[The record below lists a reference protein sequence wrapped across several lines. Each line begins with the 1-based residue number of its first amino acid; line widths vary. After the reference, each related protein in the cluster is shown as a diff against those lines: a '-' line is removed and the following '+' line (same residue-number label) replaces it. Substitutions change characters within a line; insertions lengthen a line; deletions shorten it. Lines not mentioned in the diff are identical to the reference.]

1 MNVDILGSLAC
12 NSSQRFA
19 MISRRKLLVSAG
31 TFAVSPVLDAAPTRI
46 IDTHTHFYDPTRPQ
60 GVPWPPKDDHTLYRP
75 VLPEEFK
82 RLIAPFGITGT
93 IAVEASPLVE
103 DNQWILDLAAK
114 EPIIVGT
121 VGHLEPGTPGFAKQ
135 LTRFHKNRRFRGIRI
150 ADFGPHLSE
159 APYVECLKL
168 LAQADLELD
177 ILGGSPILA
186 QAVRISDLVPDLRI
200 VIDHL
205 PFDPPPNTADRV
217 VYKHALHELGRRP
230 QVYIKVS
237 NVLRRSGKVVPKY
250 LNFYRPSLDQLWNIF
265 GADRLVYGSN
275 WPVSTEIASYAD
287 VFEVVHEY
295 FAAKGRDAMDKF
307 FWRNSKRAYKW

>member
-1 MNVDILGSLAC
+1 
-12 NSSQRFA
+12 
-19 MISRRKLLVSAG
+19 MISRRKFFASAG
-31 TFAVSPVLDAAPTRI
+31 ALAVSPVLSAAAARI

-60 GVPWPPKDDHTLYRP
+60 GVPWPPKDDHTLYRS

-82 RLIAPFGITGT
+82 RLTARFGITGT

-103 DNQWILDLAAK
+103 DNQWVLDLAAK

-121 VGHLEPGTPGFAKQ
+121 VGHLEPESPEFPKQ
-135 LTRFHKNRRFRGIRI
+135 LARFHKNRRFRGIRI
-150 ADFGPHLSE
+150 SGFGPHLSE
-159 APYVECLKL
+159 AAYVENLKL

-177 ILGGSPILA
+177 ILGGPLILA
-186 QAVRISDLVPDLRI
+186 QAVRLSDRASDLRI

-205 PFDPPPNTADRV
+205 PFDPPPNRADRL
-217 VYKHALHELGRRP
+217 VYKHALHELGQRP

-237 NVLRRSGKVVPKY
+237 NVLRRSGNTVPKD
-250 LNFYRPSLDQLWNIF
+250 LNFYRPSLDELWNIF

-287 VFEVVHEY
+287 VFQVVHEY
-295 FAAKGRDAMDKF
+295 FAAKGQEAMDKY
-307 FWRNSKRAYKW
+307 FWKNSKRAYKW